1 MAFTVKRVKDPA
13 QSADKYARK
22 TAAAGA
28 DWLQGYKNPKRDPRA
43 AAVAANL
50 RWKASLNA
58 AMQADRFAHKVG
70 NYNVDDAI
78 AVATAVGETAYVN
91 GTAARHVKVLT
102 KLTKISAAQ
111 ATILAKADAMPTD
124 TLAARLAK
132 ANFVATEMNKLK
144 GTF

>member
-1 MAFTVKRVKDPA
+1 MAFTVKRVKDA
-13 QSADKYARK
+13 ATSAEKYARK

-28 DWLQGYKNPKRDPRA
+28 DWLNGYKNPKRDPRA
-43 AAVAANL
+43 AAVAANP

-70 NYNVDDAI
+70 SYNVDDAI

-91 GTAARHVKVLT
+91 GTAARIPKVQA
-102 KLTKISAAQ
+102 KLTKIIAAQ
-111 ATILAKADAMPTD
+111 GPILAKADLMPTD
-124 TLAARLAK
+124 TLQARLAK
-132 ANFVATEMNKLK
+132 ANFIATEMNKLK